1 MPVEESTHVWRA
13 FVQDVDEFRMV
24 KEIMFLGDGGGEECG
39 GSIG

>member
-1 MPVEESTHVWRA
+1 M
-13 FVQDVDEFRMV
+13 QDVDEFRMV